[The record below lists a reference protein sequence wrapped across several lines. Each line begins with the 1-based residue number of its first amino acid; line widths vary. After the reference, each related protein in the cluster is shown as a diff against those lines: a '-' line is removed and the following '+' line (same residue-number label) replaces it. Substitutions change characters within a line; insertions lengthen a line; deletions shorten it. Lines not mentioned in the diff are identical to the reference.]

1 MEHRQEQLMIAA
13 RALSQAGNRTG
24 AIAKLRE
31 FLTNDPT
38 DPHALTFLAA
48 LESDAGHKDKAG
60 ELIEDALQHAPNDP
74 HVHHV
79 KGHILIAQKKLKQAI
94 QVLEEA
100 LRLDPQAWRSHYYLA
115 LAHDEG
121 DDHRRAEQHYLE
133 ALRLAPEEPEI
144 LNGYADFLTQ
154 RGRLADAKALIAHAS
169 EIGPDDEDNLF
180 ARARIALH
188 EGRLSEALDLTLWIL
203 RSDATDPRALNLLAQ
218 IKMRRN
224 PILGI
229 WWRWAVFTSSMS
241 TGMRWATVIGL
252 YIVWQIFA
260 RTILA
265 RMPSIV
271 STPIIFA
278 WLGFCVLTWV
288 GPTILDRMVK
298 RELRKVQ
305 VKPTF

>member
-1 MEHRQEQLMIAA
+1 MEDRQEQLMIAA
-13 RALSQAGNRTG
+13 RALSQAGNRRG

-31 FLTNDPT
+31 LLSNDPA
-38 DPHALTFLAA
+38 DPKALAFLAA
-48 LESDAGHKDKAG
+48 LESDGGNKEKAS
-60 ELIEDALQHAPNDP
+60 ELIDDALQRAPNDP

-94 QVLEEA
+94 AVLEEA
-100 LRLDPQAWRSHYYLA
+100 LRLDPQSWRSHYYLA
-115 LAHDEG
+115 MAHDES
-121 DDHRRAEQHYLE
+121 DDHRRAEDHYLQ
-133 ALRLAPEEPEI
+133 ALRLSPEEPEI
-144 LNGYADFLTQ
+144 LNGYADFLTL
-154 RGRLADAKALIAHAS
+154 RGRLDDAKALVARAS
-169 EIGPDDEDNLF
+169 EIGADDEDNLF

-188 EGRLSEALDLTLWIL
+188 EGPLDEALDLTLWIL
-203 RSDATDPRALNLLAQ
+203 QSDATDPRALNLLAQ

-241 TGMRWATVIGL
+241 TGMRWTTVIGL
-252 YIVWQIFA
+252 YIVWQLFA

-271 STPIIFA
+271 ATPVIFA
-278 WLGFCVLTWV
+278 WLAFCILTWV

-298 RELRKVQ
+298 RELRKVH